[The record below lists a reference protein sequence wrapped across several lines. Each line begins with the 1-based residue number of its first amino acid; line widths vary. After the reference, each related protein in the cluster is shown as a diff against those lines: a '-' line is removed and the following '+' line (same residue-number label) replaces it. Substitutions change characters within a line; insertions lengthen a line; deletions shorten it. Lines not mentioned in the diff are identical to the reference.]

1 MRKEIKK
8 FVKRRIGWY
17 AIRGFLALNG
27 ILPLCLSYFMGEV
40 LGNIAYFLVR
50 RHRKIALDSLSVA
63 FPDKPLKEKKQIAR
77 SFFVFMAQGSFELLH
92 LLKKPDELSYTRI
105 QDRKHLDKALER
117 KKGVVLLTAHLGNF
131 PLMSLKLAKE
141 GYPANIVVRQMRDT
155 SANDYFHS
163 LRVKAGVK
171 TIFALPRRDCINGII
186 KALRNNEIVI
196 MLMDL
201 NFGSGGVWVKFFDK
215 LAATPIGPIVL
226 AARTDAA
233 VVPAYIYRESK
244 KKHCIRIF
252 PQEELITAD
261 NKDQA
266 TLLNAIKFTRII
278 EDWIRKYAW
287 QWGWIHRRWK
297 TPPSKKDKE
306 TKFKIEK

>member
-1 MRKEIKK
+1 
-8 FVKRRIGWY
+8 
-17 AIRGFLALNG
+17 
-27 ILPLCLSYFMGEV
+27 MGKV
-40 LGNIAYFLVR
+40 LGNIAYFVVR

-63 FPDKPLKEKKQIAR
+63 FPDKSFKEKKRIAR

-92 LLKKPDELSYTRI
+92 LLKKPAELIYTRI
-105 QDRKHLDKALER
+105 QGRKHLDKALEK
-117 KKGVVLLTAHLGNF
+117 KKGVVMLTAHLGNF

-141 GYPANIVVRQMRDT
+141 GYPTNIVVRQMRDT
-155 SANDYFHS
+155 SANDYFHK
-163 LRVKAGVK
+163 LREKAGVK
-171 TIFALPRRDCINGII
+171 TIFALPRRECISGII
-186 KALRNNEIVI
+186 KALRSNEIVI

-201 NFGSGGVWVKFFDK
+201 NFGSGGVWVKFFNK

-233 VVPAYIYRESK
+233 VVPAYIYREGK

-252 PQEELITAD
+252 PQEELITDA
-261 NKDQA
+261 NKDKA

-278 EDWIRKYAW
+278 EDWIREYTW

-297 TPPSKKDKE
+297 TRPSKKDKE
-306 TKFKIEK
+306 AEFKIEK